1 MVRERLSDIME
12 VALLQHVQNEPGGII
27 EEIIGSKGVPLR
39 RVELYETNEL
49 PPLDSSHLLVLGG
62 PMSVND
68 EDEYPYL
75 RQEKALIRD
84 RVKQGLPVFGICLGA
99 QLIASAGGAAVTPCE
114 PELGWS
120 EVQTGDT
127 AFPGLPPRF
136 RVFQMHGETFGLP
149 DGAAL
154 IFRGERVSHQ
164 ALVWGSALGVQFHLE
179 LTEDMAKEWTSG
191 CRAGE
196 HAVIM
201 EETRRYLPESHRHCR
216 IIASKFLSHQGA
228 PFSWI

>member
-1 MVRERLSDIME
+1 ME
-12 VALLQHVQNEPGGII
+12 VALLQHVANEPGGVI
-27 EEIIGSKGVPLR
+27 EEIISSGGVPLR
-39 RVELYETNEL
+39 RVALYETNEL

-84 RVKQGLPVFGICLGA
+84 RVQQGLPVFGICLGA

-120 EVQTGDT
+120 EVLQAGGT
-127 AFPGLPPRF
+127 AFPGLPPGF

-149 DGAAL
+149 PGATL
-154 IFRGERVSHQ
+154 IFRGERVAHQ

-179 LTEDMAKEWTSG
+179 LTEDMASEWTAG
-191 CRAGE
+191 IRAGE
-196 HAVIM
+196 HSEIM
-201 EETRRYLPESHRHCR
+201 DETRRELPESHRLCR
-216 IIASKFLSHQGA
+216 IITSKFLSHPGD

>member
-1 MVRERLSDIME
+1 ME
-12 VALLQHVQNEPGGII
+12 VALLQHVANEPGGII
-27 EEIIGSKGVPLR
+27 EEIISSGGVSLR

-84 RVKQGLPVFGICLGA
+84 RVTQGRPVFGICLGA
-99 QLIASAGGAAVTPCE
+99 QLIASAGGAAVSPCE

-120 EVQTGDT
+120 EVQTADT
-127 AFPGLPPRF
+127 AFPGLPHRF
-136 RVFQMHGETFGLP
+136 RVFQMHGETFDIP
-149 DGAAL
+149 AGATL
-154 IFRGERVSHQ
+154 ICRGGRVSHQ
-164 ALVWGSALGVQFHLE
+164 ALVWGSALGLQFHLE
-179 LTEDMAKEWTSG
+179 LTEDMANEWT
-191 CRAGE
+191 AGRRTDE
-196 HAVIM
+196 HSVIM
-201 EETRRYLPESHRHCR
+201 NETRRHLPESHRLCR
-216 IIASKFLSHQGA
+216 IITSKFLSHPGD

>member
-1 MVRERLSDIME
+1 ME
-12 VALLQHVQNEPGGII
+12 VALLQHVANEPGGII
-27 EEIIGSKGVPLR
+27 EEIISSKGVPLR
-39 RVELYETNEL
+39 RVDLFETNDL

-68 EDEYPYL
+68 EDDYPYL

-84 RVKQGLPVFGICLGA
+84 RVKQGRPVFGICLGA

-120 EVQTGDT
+120 EVQAGDT
-127 AFPGLPPRF
+127 AFLGLPPRF

-149 DGAAL
+149 DGASL
-154 IFRGERVSHQ
+154 LCRGERVPHQ

-179 LTEDMAKEWTSG
+179 LTEDMAREWTAG
-191 CRAGE
+191 CQADE
-196 HAVIM
+196 HGFIM
-201 EETRRYLPESHRHCR
+201 EETRRYLPESHRLCR
-216 IIASKFLSHQGA
+216 IITSKFLSRPGD
-228 PFSWI
+228 PFTWI

>member
-1 MVRERLSDIME
+1 ME
-12 VALLQHVQNEPGGII
+12 VALLQHIANEPGGII
-27 EEIIGSKGVPLR
+27 EEIISSGGVPLR

-75 RQEKALIRD
+75 RQEKTLIRE
-84 RVKQGLPVFGICLGA
+84 RVKRGRPVFGICLGA

-136 RVFQMHGETFGLP
+136 RVFQMHGETFCLP
-149 DGAAL
+149 AGATL
-154 IFRGERVSHQ
+154 ICRGERVTHQ

-179 LTEDMAKEWTSG
+179 LTEDMASEWTAG
-191 CRAGE
+191 IRAGE
-196 HAVIM
+196 HSVIM
-201 EETRRYLPESHRHCR
+201 DETRRYLPESHRLCMT
-216 IIASKFLSHQGA
+216 IVSKFLSETGD
-228 PFSWI
+228 PYLWV